1 MSWDALT
8 WALTQKRKA
17 PEKLVLLLL
26 AYRVNPDTDVAE
38 PTIDKLATECG
49 MSRSGLKQVLQ
60 RLVDADLIAV
70 EIRKA
75 DDGKNLP
82 NRYRLSYADA
92 RGHDVTPTAEGPR
105 RDRGRGHDVTTKAK
119 PSSKEFSIAGA
130 GLDFSSWP
138 SKPSEPVLVAW
149 LAHRKKKHADNSE
162 LAMTR
167 MGNELQGAIAKG
179 WTVDDAITEQ
189 IFRNWTGLKAEWL
202 DEKTPPGRAGS
213 GFGTQRGSGNYAQ
226 SGQGGKGGDRR
237 SAIERTLDNAASRRS
252 EAEAIAGDGAGLD
265 FGGDGFQLRE

>member
-1 MSWDALT
+1 MSWPALT
-8 WALTQKRKA
+8 WALAQKRKA

-38 PTIDKLATECG
+38 PTIDNLASECG

-60 RLVDADLIAV
+60 RLDDAGLLSV
-70 EIRKA
+70 EIRKV
-75 DDGKNLP
+75 DGSKNLP
-82 NRYRLSYADA
+82 NRYRLNYAD
-92 RGHDVTPTAEGPR
+92 RGHDVTAMGPR
-105 RDRGRGHDVTTKAK
+105 HDPTRGHDVTAKAG
-119 PSSKEFSIAGA
+119 SKARGSNTAGE

-237 SAIERTLDNAASRRS
+237 SAIERTLDNAASRRG
-252 EAEAIAGDGAGLD
+252 EAATVAGDGAGLD
-265 FGGDGFQLRE
+265 CGGDGFQLR